1 MNTNS
6 DKQEMFEKIIE
17 TQFPRL
23 LSQACR
29 DVNSPFYGSFDRN
42 WWHYRI
48 RDFSSTIL
56 QQGGYTAYLCSQ
68 SDSFAPYEH
77 ELKRLAHAAAL
88 FWNRRAKRRGAFE
101 EYYPWE
107 QGYPPLAF
115 STLAMAKLALEEVV
129 GEDEIA
135 AGLKK
140 AARQLQRRFESQA
153 GNQQVAGLAALA
165 VIRKIKPALVKEEN
179 YLQLKARTLALQEG
193 EGWYTEYDGPDLGYL
208 SVTLDCLWDL
218 YDVTGDR
225 DYLSSAEAALDF
237 MHGFIVRRLGGAGMH
252 NARNTDYMVPYGICR
267 FLGHGDE
274 VVRKKGAT
282 VMSLV
287 FGDMNND
294 DHFFQAIDDRYWS
307 HYIGHSVVRAQLL
320 LDDKSDL
327 KKGVI
332 SMKGKASV
340 TKTGEGII
348 TGGKGAMDAIR
359 SVIESIGESA
369 TFAKIEES
377 PVAFTYD
384 AAGYIFRDLQDGKK
398 RMLISAMK
406 GGVFSL
412 YDQAGTILSDYG
424 WVARSGKKQFVNHWW
439 SDSWSV
445 NEESDSI
452 VISGA
457 LFPHSEKIS
466 TPFLHFGLRVVSFVF
481 GSALTRSLRNVLIF
495 KSKTSDIS
503 FRRRIDLAVD
513 SVIVT
518 DTIEGIDK
526 KLLLERAPRASK
538 RHVASAGSWHSEDF
552 RLRRTVDPMETIVRD
567 NNSVVVTTI
576 INLF

>member
-1 MNTNS
+1 
-6 DKQEMFEKIIE
+6 MFEKIIE
-17 TQFPRL
+17 IQFPRL
-23 LSQACR
+23 LTQACR

-48 RDFSSTIL
+48 RDFSSAIL

-68 SDSFAPYEH
+68 LDCFTAYEH
-77 ELKRLAHAAAL
+77 ELKRLAHGAAL

-101 EYYPWE
+101 EYYPRE

-115 STLAMAKLALEEVV
+115 STLAMAKLVLEEVV

-165 VIRKIKPALVKEEN
+165 VIRKIRPELVKEEK

-225 DYLSSAEAALDF
+225 DYLASAEAALDF
-237 MHGFIVRRLGGAGMH
+237 MHGFIVRRGGGAGMH
-252 NARNTDYMVPYGICR
+252 NARNTDYLVPYGICR
-267 FLGHGDE
+267 FLGHADE
-274 VVRKKGAT
+274 VVRKKSAT
-282 VMSLV
+282 VMALV
-287 FGDMNND
+287 FGKMENEN
-294 DHFFQAIDDRYWS
+294 HFFHAIDDRYWA

-320 LDDKSDL
+320 PDGRNLNI
-327 KKGVI
+327 GGI
-332 SMKGKASV
+332 SSKERKSV
-340 TKTGEGII
+340 TNTVEETF
-348 TGGKGAMDAIR
+348 TGGKGALDAIR
-359 SVIESIGESA
+359 SVSTSIGESA
-369 TFAKIEES
+369 TFTTGDKF
-377 PVAFTYD
+377 PVAFTYN
-384 AAGYIFRDLQDGKK
+384 AAGYIFRDLQDEK
-398 RMLISAMK
+398 MLLVSALK
-406 GGVFSL
+406 GGVFTL
-412 YDQAGTILSDYG
+412 YDRVGTILSDYG
-424 WVARSGKKQFVNHWW
+424 WVARWGKKQFVNHWW

-445 NEESDSI
+445 DEESDSI

-457 LFPHSEKIS
+457 LFPHSEKTS

-481 GSALTRSLRNVLIF
+481 GSAITSLLRNVLIF
-495 KSKTSDIS
+495 KSKASGIS
-503 FRRRIDLAVD
+503 FRRRIDLTVD

-526 KLLLERAPRASK
+526 KVLLERAPRASK
-538 RHVASAGSWHSEDF
+538 RHVASADSWHSEDF
-552 RLRRTVDPMETIVRD
+552 RLRKTGDPMETIVRN